1 MVKSESPRLYSLDV
15 LRGIAA
21 LTVVFWHWQHFYS
34 KSSTPFMVE
43 AQPLFNWL
51 FPFYRNGDLAV
62 DFFFLLSGFIFF
74 WLYPKKIFEGHVS
87 AKEFLILRFSRL
99 YPLHFLTL
107 IIVAAQQFYYWKI
120 HGSYFIYEEN
130 NIFHFLLNL
139 LFISSVKLEKGFSFN
154 GPIWSVSVEVFV
166 YFIFFLISKNIK
178 PKNIKPNFWVAAM
191 LSLVGY
197 FLIFPSYSPVGRG
210 VGGFFLGGV
219 VYSIYQS
226 IIMSKMSKYLSQ
238 FILFSTVILWA
249 IAILLSSKYINPGLF
264 FNFGILDSPPGFAYR
279 PKIFAAM
286 VLFTA
291 TLLSFAIFERE
302 TSGFFKKLSV
312 LGDISYSSYLLHFP
326 LQLAFATV
334 VSSNG
339 IGIDIFNRPVTLAM
353 FLIILILFSIMSYHY
368 IEMPLQRY
376 LRKLWLRSKSQP
388 S

>member
-1 MVKSESPRLYSLDV
+1 MAKTESDRLYSLDV

-34 KSSTPFMVE
+34 KSSTPFIVE
-43 AQPLFNWL
+43 AQPLFRWI
-51 FPFYRNGDLAV
+51 FPLYRNGDLAV

-87 AKEFLILRFSRL
+87 AKEFFILRFSRL

-107 IIVAAQQFYYWKI
+107 IIVAAQQFYYWRI
-120 HGSYFIYEEN
+120 NGSYFIYEEN
-130 NIFHFLLNL
+130 NVFHFLLNL

-166 YFIFFLISKNIK
+166 YFVFFLISKNMK
-178 PKNIKPNFWVAAM
+178 SNFFIAAM
-191 LSLVGY
+191 LSMVGY

-226 IIMSKMSKYLSQ
+226 IIMSKNSKYLSQ
-238 FILFSTVILWA
+238 FILFSMVLLWT
-249 IAILLSSKYINPGLF
+249 IAILLSANYFNPGLF
-264 FNFGILDSPPGFAYR
+264 FHFGILDSPPGFAYR
-279 PKIFAAM
+279 PKILAAM
-286 VLFTA
+286 VLFTP
-291 TLLSFAIFERE
+291 TILSFAIFERE
-302 TSGFFKKLSV
+302 TSGFFKKLSI

-326 LQLAFATV
+326 LQLAFATF
-334 VSSNG
+334 VSING
-339 IGIDIFNRPVTLAM
+339 ISIDTFNRPVTLAI
-353 FLIILILFSIMSYHY
+353 FLIVLILISVMSFHY

-376 LRKLWLRSKSQP
+376 LRKLWLRSKPQLS
-388 S
+388 